1 MQDIVTL
8 VPGPT
13 PYNWLGTV
21 ISGAT
26 NAKEKWKEIRYIWAL
41 KDYDMNWRD
50 ISYDVTWYFKGC
62 RMIVLNSMH
71 FMWYILQE
79 LYLISNHHQWNE
91 LLTIHCNV
99 QKKDFMLLYKML
111 ILPQKYLQRWKDSF
125 SLLFKNNQI
134 DKINDLFYVWV
145 NHTTV
150 AAAEMM
156 LRACWNWAFLT
167 LCYSFLSE

>member
-1 MQDIVTL
+1 MML
-8 VPGPT
+8 HG
-13 PYNWLGTV
+13 
-21 ISGAT
+21 ISKVA
-26 NAKEKWKEIRYIWAL
+26 EYQQILIRAL
-41 KDYDMNWRD
+41 
-50 ISYDVTWYFKGC
+50 
-62 RMIVLNSMH
+62 IVLNSMH

-99 QKKDFMLLYKML
+99 QKKDFMLLHKML

-125 SLLFKNNQI
+125 SLLFQNNLI

-167 LCYSFLSE
+167 PCYSCLS